1 MMLKIS
7 NLIFLILT
15 TVNIITA
22 NPIGNN
28 STLQTLTNNSTN
40 RGVFYSNDGLE
51 LGNEFYICISVTIF
65 LIIIAI
71 IYIGIHWRK

>member
-22 NPIGNN
+22 SPIINDTIKNFINGTFPDDEN
-28 STLQTLTNNSTN
+28 SSYLT
-40 RGVFYSNDGLE
+40 
-51 LGNEFYICISVTIF
+51 
-65 LIIIAI
+65 IIEV
-71 IYIGIHWRK
+71 IYIICFVIWALCLFISILTTKMK